1 LRILCARGIFIYYF
15 WLTDYDYR
23 MFFRNIYCVI
33 LLLTFFQIA
42 FAQTTSLEKPKAVT
56 DELRKEAVAFLRET
70 GADVGNLRSLENR
83 ISFSSEMAGL
93 MWFYDEK
100 EAAAMYGAVINDF
113 KQLLADY
120 DAQINALGITPS
132 ETEYR
137 VSMFGGDQNDKTR
150 ITQKFYKAMGVRQQ
164 IAMSLAEHDATLA
177 YNFYYDTLSLIT
189 NAELRKTTEQR
200 DSYFES
206 QFIKQLA
213 LKDPSKAVE
222 LGRKSLAKGVNWTH
236 ADLLRQIYE
245 KDDAKGAEF
254 AAEIVK
260 KFKDDRVSPEN
271 LGMLGSFLRLGA
283 ENFEKIKKEGGKK
296 PMFSEQN
303 LRDMAE
309 LLAQGIMERKSGV
322 EIYEVANSIGL
333 IEKYAPARAVQIRAK
348 FPQAV
353 KPKTT
358 TATVVS
364 EESEDAPR
372 IEVKNTA
379 ATKVE
384 AENQVRKEQ
393 ESEMM
398 KNVQKLGSKELP
410 KEERDKIVAQSRK
423 IIGGMGRK
431 EEKIM
436 ALSML
441 ASQVSAAGDKELAAD
456 IMKDAS
462 TLVNPSPK
470 NYKDFMEV
478 WFLASA
484 YSATDPDKAFP
495 LLEDAIFRLNDTLSA
510 LIKVG
515 EFIDVSGEM
524 IDDGEVQLGA
534 LGGSMVNGLTRELGI
549 ANSTIRN
556 LAIADFGKT
565 KALTNKFDRAEV
577 RILAKMLILRAVLG
591 DKAETP
597 NVSSKKVTEEF

>member
-1 LRILCARGIFIYYF
+1 
-15 WLTDYDYR
+15 
-23 MFFRNIYCVI
+23 MFFRNIFLSF
-33 LLLTFFQIA
+33 LLLTFFQNTS
-42 FAQTTSLEKPKAVT
+42 AQTTEPEKPKAVT

-100 EAAAMYGAVINDF
+100 EAAAMYGTVITDF

-120 DAQINALGITPS
+120 DSQINALGVMPNES
-132 ETEYR
+132 EYR
-137 VSMFGGDQNDKTR
+137 ASMFGGDQSDKTR
-150 ITQKFYKAMGVRQQ
+150 LTQKFYKAMGVRQQ

-177 YNFYYDTLSLIT
+177 FNFYYDTLSIIT

-200 DSYFES
+200 DSYFEG
-206 QFIKQLA
+206 QFMRQLA
-213 LKDPSKAVE
+213 LKDASKAVE
-222 LGRKSLAKGVNWTH
+222 LGRRSLAKGVNWVH

-245 KDDAKGAEF
+245 KDADKGAEF
-254 AAEIVK
+254 AAEIFK
-260 KFKDDRVSPEN
+260 KLKDDNVSLAN
-271 LGMLGSFLRLGA
+271 ISFLGSFLRIGA
-283 ENFEKIKKEGGKK
+283 ENSEKIKKEGGKK
-296 PMFSEQN
+296 PMFTEQN

-309 LLAQGIMERKSGV
+309 LLGRGIMEAKGGR
-322 EIYEVANSIGL
+322 ELYEVANSLEL

-348 FPQAV
+348 FPGAV
-353 KPKTT
+353 KPKT
-358 TATVVS
+358 ATLVS
-364 EESEDAPR
+364 NDSDEPQV
-372 IEVKNTA
+372 EVRTM
-379 ATKVE
+379 ATPVPSSVN
-384 AENQVRKEQ
+384 AENQARKEQ
-393 ESEMM
+393 DEMM

-410 KEERDKIVAQSRK
+410 KDERDKIVAQSRK

-441 ASQVSAAGDKELAAD
+441 ASQVSAAGDKELAAE
-456 IMKDAS
+456 IMKDAN

-470 NYKDFMEV
+470 NYKDFMEI

-495 LLEDAIFRLNDTLSA
+495 ILDDAIFRLNDTLSA
-510 LIKVG
+510 FIKVG

-524 IDDGEVQLGA
+524 IDDGEVQIGA
-534 LGGSMVNGLTRELGI
+534 LGGSMVNSLTRELGI

-565 KALTNKFDRAEV
+565 KALTNKFERPEV
-577 RILAKMLILRAVLG
+577 RILAKTLVLRAVLG
-591 DKAETP
+591 DKAE
-597 NVSSKKVTEEF
+597 KKEAELEKEIEGI